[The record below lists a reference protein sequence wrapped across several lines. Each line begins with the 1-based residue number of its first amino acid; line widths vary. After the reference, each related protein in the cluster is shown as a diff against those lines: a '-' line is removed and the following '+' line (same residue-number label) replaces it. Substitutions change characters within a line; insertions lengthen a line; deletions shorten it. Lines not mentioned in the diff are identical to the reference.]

1 MSKNILGPLSAEQT
15 ELFSQL
21 IGSLNKEQTA
31 FVSGYLAALS
41 SQNTVGE
48 NPTAVAVSSAEPTE
62 LTILYGS
69 RTGNGE
75 GLAKEAQKIALESGL
90 HVHLKNMKDYKPRD
104 LEKEKNL
111 LIIVST
117 HGDGVPA
124 FNARE
129 LHEYIHGNRAPKL
142 DKLNY
147 AVLALGDKL
156 YFKFCKAGIEFDEQL
171 AKLGGKRIAPRI
183 DCDTDFRE
191 TAPVWLQNTL
201 KILASNGNA
210 TDSKAAPQYKLAGLA
225 TKKEVPS
232 FTRNNPFS
240 APVLE
245 KLHLHGR
252 GSDRQTIHLE
262 LKADA
267 SGLEYEPGDAAGII
281 PLNDISLVD
290 EILNITDIK
299 AEKEV
304 QIKEAK
310 ISIYEALY
318 RHLELSKITVDV
330 IQRYTEHSKNAQL
343 QSLIQN
349 QDELKKYLHGRDII
363 DLLKEYPV
371 KVKADK
377 LVKILRP
384 LQARYY
390 SISSSPKA
398 YPGELHLTVGVV
410 NYENGGR
417 KKNGACST
425 YLSEVPVEDEHVD
438 LFIEKNPNFRLPEND
453 ETPIIMVGAG
463 TGIAPYR
470 AFVQHRDAIGAKGKN
485 WLFFG
490 NRNFETEFLY
500 QTEWQDYLQSGALTK
515 LDVAFSR
522 DSEKKEY
529 VQHRLLD
536 NAKEVYQWLEDGAH
550 FYICGDMK
558 AMAGDVQNA
567 LTKIVETEGLLN
579 KTEAQEYVDNLQKER
594 RLQLDV
600 Y

>member
-1 MSKNILGPLSAEQT
+1 MSKNILGPLSAEQS
-15 ELFSQL
+15 ELFTQL
-21 IGSLNKEQTA
+21 VSSLNKEQTA

-41 SQNTVGE
+41 SQNTIGE
-48 NPTAVAVSSAEPTE
+48 NSTEAAVSSVEPTE

-75 GLAKEAQKIALESGL
+75 GLAKEAQKMAVEHGL
-90 HVHLKNMKDYKPRD
+90 HVHLKSMKDYKPRD

-142 DKLNY
+142 DSLNY

-156 YFKFCKAGIEFDEQL
+156 YFKFCKVGIEFDEQL

-183 DCDTDFRE
+183 ECDTDFRE
-191 TAPVWLQNTL
+191 TAPVWLQSTL
-201 KILASNGNA
+201 KALGTSQTSAAAKS
-210 TDSKAAPQYKLAGLA
+210 APQFKLAGTP
-225 TKKEVPS
+225 TKKEAVS
-232 FTRNNPFS
+232 FTKNNPFS

-245 KLHLHGR
+245 KIQMHGK
-252 GSDRQTIHLE
+252 GSDRQTVHIE
-262 LKADA
+262 LKADVK
-267 SGLEYEPGDAAGII
+267 GLEYEPGDAAGII
-281 PLNDISLVD
+281 PLNDINLVD
-290 EILNITDIK
+290 EVLNILGIK

-310 ISIYEALY
+310 ISVYEALY

-330 IQRYTEHSKNAQL
+330 IQRYAEHSKNKDL

-349 QDELKKYLHGRDII
+349 QEDLKKYLHGRDII
-363 DLLKEYPV
+363 DLLKDYPT
-371 KVKADK
+371 KINAEE

-398 YPGELHLTVGVV
+398 FPGEVHLTVGVV
-410 NYENGGR
+410 NYENAGR

-425 YLSEVPVEDEHVD
+425 YLSEVPVDDEQVP

-453 ETPIIMVGAG
+453 ETAIIMVGAG

-529 VQHRLLD
+529 VQHRLLE
-536 NAKEVYQWLEDGAH
+536 NAKDVYQWLEDGAH

-567 LTKIVETEGLLN
+567 LVKIVETEGLLN